1 MVSRRL
7 GVALGLLV
15 LALFLS
21 LAPARGQNPIFAT
34 VAGPSALAPGQ
45 VATYDLSIAGGPTG
59 QVDYSVTYHVTGP
72 DPAGALPSQS
82 IPTTVTGTTP
92 TFKLNVTAPS
102 REQTVI
108 LTVGVTARSGSVSET
123 TSVERSIVVITPI
136 VLTATF
142 RNDALTAAVNVTVR
156 FFVDG
161 TFLGTKP
168 IARIN
173 PNGVGTASFN
183 YLPVGLQAGSHGVRV
198 EADLDGNGVIDPAR
212 GEVVLSELFTKGT
225 PGLSTGWT
233 ILIGIGVF
241 VPVFLVTA
249 VLRRGRQR
257 M

>member
-1 MVSRRL
+1 MTSRRL

-15 LALFLS
+15 LAFFLS
-21 LAPARGQNPIFAT
+21 LAPASGQNPIFAT
-34 VAGPSALAPGQ
+34 VTGPPALAPGQ

-82 IPTTVTGTTP
+82 SPTTVTGNTT
-92 TFKLNVTAPS
+92 TFKLNVTVPS
-102 REQTVI
+102 KEQTVTLI
-108 LTVGVTARSGSVSET
+108 VRVTARSGSTFEN

-142 RNDALTAAVNVTVR
+142 RNEASTAAVNVTVR
-156 FFVDG
+156 FYVDG
-161 TFLGTKP
+161 TSLGTKT

-173 PNGVGTASFN
+173 PNGVGIASFD
-183 YLPVGLQAGSHGVRV
+183 YLPVGLQPGSHGVRV
-198 EADLDGNGVIDPAR
+198 EADLDGNGAIDPAR
-212 GEVVLSELFTKGT
+212 GEVVLSELFYKGT
-225 PGLSTGWT
+225 PSLSTGWA

-249 VLRRGRQR
+249 ALRRRAR
-257 M
+257 P